1 MQTASC
7 QLLLDDRQGAKP
19 ECLENRLVLAKK
31 TSLCLEKTA
40 GVVASTA
47 RYPRYSMPTSWSA
60 ADWRALGEGRYRG
73 VVRALP
79 ADVNSDADAEASG
92 TALSYHL
99 RVRGADGGAT
109 QSIRV
114 THRQS
119 VWVEVELRRSQRRDA
134 GDADATVRFH
144 SATDVATVGQ
154 LVVLPERVEIS
165 GEAGG
170 RHFVLRSAP
179 FAAAG
184 RGGRARWEEALS
196 RGRLPQ
202 QRLEGWAHAL
212 HSSAAVPYAVD
223 VGADGDAVEEVT
235 VPYVEEQAV
244 DVRAFPAPL
253 SSRFD
258 HRRVGGDGEAMLIAA
273 RVRNAAGWPEGW
285 AHCVGHLDVDGVWC
299 KLVVWDGGDAA
310 TVPRWLPPASTAAER
325 ELELSGDSALI
336 HADARGEFSF
346 GSGSGSRL
354 LGDSSSAFSTRSGSR
369 RRRLRPSLSRNLSSR
384 DIYRST
390 LGERSLPYRAAHSIS
405 GGSSISGMESYH
417 AGGSTPTEV
426 AVDCCAADGGA
437 SSPSIY
443 PARSALRAL
452 PASQA
457 NNSHGRLV
465 TARPRR
471 SPSRR
476 GSLRGSGDSDSSR
489 ENISAANLCMADPA
503 RSAGTSPRRG
513 RQGRGPRSS
522 VAGADASAARRRG
535 SSRSA
540 DRNSNSNRSA
550 ATPSLLE
557 ASGRMLERWVEG
569 WDTPRWRVDQRR
581 QRRQQ
586 RGGGRNVGQQEQR
599 GRERRLAIG
608 NACAAVSSDDSDEI
622 AARASQAAAGRQRNA
637 TGVAAAAGEVVS
649 SDEETREAVIAAAER
664 AEATAAA
671 AAAMATPGCFS
682 FLNPIVNGRGRRASS
697 SSSWEA
703 ALGISKEGHLHQA
716 LRIVSSPWRGGSG
729 SGRENYGRNGNRRS
743 RRRGGRAAA
752 TAGDGRPMTGYD
764 AACAG
769 GILALGGIFAIR
781 VAKRVLV
788 GRS

>member
-1 MQTASC
+1 MDLGVA
-7 QLLLDDRQGAKP
+7 
-19 ECLENRLVLAKK
+19 
-31 TSLCLEKTA
+31 A
-40 GVVASTA
+40 GG
-47 RYPRYSMPTSWSA
+47 PR
-60 ADWRALGEGRYRG
+60 GRE
-73 VVRALP
+73 VRALP
-79 ADVNSDADAEASG
+79 V
-92 TALSYHL
+92 
-99 RVRGADGGAT
+99 
-109 QSIRV
+109 
-114 THRQS
+114 
-119 VWVEVELRRSQRRDA
+119 
-134 GDADATVRFH
+134 
-144 SATDVATVGQ
+144 Q
-154 LVVLPERVEIS
+154 L
-165 GEAGG
+165 
-170 RHFVLRSAP
+170 
-179 FAAAG
+179 
-184 RGGRARWEEALS
+184 
-196 RGRLPQ
+196 RLPLGVPE
-202 QRLEGWAHAL
+202 RLEGWAHAL

-346 GSGSGSRL
+346 GSGSGSWL
-354 LGDSSSAFSTRSGSR
+354 LGDSSSAFSARSGSR

-384 DIYRST
+384 DLYRST

-503 RSAGTSPRRG
+503 RSTGTSPRRG
-513 RQGRGPRSS
+513 RQGRGQRSS

-540 DRNSNSNRSA
+540 DRNSNPNRSAA

-586 RGGGRNVGQQEQR
+586 RGGGGGGGRNVGQQEQR

-608 NACAAVSSDDSDEI
+608 NACAAVSSDDSDDI

-637 TGVAAAAGEVVS
+637 TTAAGEVVS

-682 FLNPIVNGRGRRASS
+682 FLNPIVNSRGRRV

-729 SGRENYGRNGNRRS
+729 SGRENYDRNGNRRS

-752 TAGDGRPMTGYD
+752 TAGGGERPMTGYD